1 MSLYELHVRHTLTSH
16 TPSRTWTW
24 RLPLEPPWRRMH
36 KKVPVTVGKR
46 QETIRTSRLFC
57 ATLQTAN
64 CMSSSFDRSDRS
76 DNYVGT
82 RPAIGN
88 YSSQPAKYIGLSI
101 QCQMEQE
108 MANTSWVSYD
118 MLLLGDS
125 RQCLLQL

>member
-1 MSLYELHVRHTLTSH
+1 
-16 TPSRTWTW
+16 
-24 RLPLEPPWRRMH
+24 
-36 KKVPVTVGKR
+36 
-46 QETIRTSRLFC
+46 
-57 ATLQTAN
+57 
-64 CMSSSFDRSDRS
+64 MSSSFDRSDRS

-88 YSSQPAKYIGLSI
+88 YSSQPAEYIGLSI

-125 RQCLLQL
+125 RRCLLQL